1 MSYFVIALVSKADHS
16 QIHGFFSADDEDLV
30 ENATDALQ
38 FNQAEIHE
46 EVDMCNSNWD
56 IEDNLIF
63 IAKQI

>member
-1 MSYFVIALVSKADHS
+1 MSYFVIALVSKADHL
-16 QIHGFFSADDEDLV
+16 QIQGFFSADDEDLV
-30 ENATDALQ
+30 ENAVDALQ
-38 FNQAEIHE
+38 FSQAEIDE

>member
-16 QIHGFFSADDEDLV
+16 QIQGFFSADDEDLV
-30 ENATDALQ
+30 ENAVDALQ
-38 FNQAEIHE
+38 FSQAEIDE